1 MLNSL
6 GFLTSL
12 GMTVRFIYFILSSF
26 LLHMIEI
33 SNTTK
38 RKLPI
43 QKLRKAIEEVLKH
56 ERHHAQMVSAVYCGD
71 KFIKK
76 INRTFLQH
84 DYPTDTISFRL
95 NEGRNVEGEFYISLD
110 TVARNARQYKVS
122 EEEEL
127 LRVTIHSV
135 LHLVG
140 YDDETEFQKKTMTQK
155 ENAYLTMLAY

>member
-1 MLNSL
+1 
-6 GFLTSL
+6 
-12 GMTVRFIYFILSSF
+12 
-26 LLHMIEI
+26 MIEI

-38 RKLPI
+38 RKLPTNS
-43 QKLRKAIEEVLKH
+43 LRKAIEEVLKQEKH
-56 ERHHAQMVSAVYCGD
+56 RAEMISAVYCGD

-84 DYPTDTISFRL
+84 DYATDTISFRL
-95 NEGRNVEGEFYISLD
+95 NEGESVEGEFYISLD
-110 TVARNARQYKVS
+110 TVSRNARQYKVS

-140 YDDETEFQKKTMTQK
+140 YNDETEPQKKKMTQK
-155 ENAYLTMLAY
+155 ENACLATFTRRKKS